1 MCNLTQ
7 RLLSSVPLIIV
18 MYMINKN
25 ASKKCVCFGHFVQQ
39 ISLFYPFYNL
49 VRIPDLLDLLA
60 LV

>member
-1 MCNLTQ
+1 ML
-7 RLLSSVPLIIV
+7 IV

-39 ISLFYPFYNL
+39 ISLLYPFYNL